1 MEILYSWE
9 FSTEKN
15 RWKNWYVIAISILL
29 WITIWWI
36 LTKQYWLSFI
46 VLLLS
51 WVFYFVENNSDD
63 NVKIIINNLWIQI
76 WENFYEYWKIK
87 NYSYI
92 YVWNIPYFLRL
103 NINKA
108 WLKHIDLKINEKI
121 FLDLQN
127 ILKSYIL
134 EDLDWWKLS
143 FSEKLVERLKL

>member
-1 MEILYSWE
+1 MEVLYSWE
-9 FSTEKN
+9 FNTEKN
-15 RWKNWYVIAISILL
+15 RWKNWYIIAISILL

-63 NVKIIINNLWIQI
+63 KVKIVISNLWIQV
-76 WENFYEYWKIK
+76 WKNFYEYWKIK

-121 FLDLQN
+121 FLDLQSF
-127 ILKSYIL
+127 LSSYLL

-143 FSEKLVERLKL
+143 FSEKLVEKLKL